1 MKIGNYETKGNIFL
15 APMAGINDFPFRLM
29 CHRYGAALTYTE
41 MINAK
46 ALCYGDEN
54 TWKMMRVHPD
64 EGDVAIQIFG
74 NEPEFIAEAVRK
86 IEQLSRFV
94 LIDINMGCPAPKV
107 VKNGDGSALM
117 KKPELAQKIVETAK
131 QNTILPVTVKF
142 RKGWDS
148 TQVNALEFAKQMQEA
163 GADAVTVH
171 GRTREEF
178 YSGVADWNIVKE
190 IKKALYIP
198 VIGNGDIKDQETF
211 EERVKLSSVDAVM
224 IGRGAQGNPFLFNS
238 LVGNGPKKENVPFQ
252 EIYDIVKEH
261 YELEAEY
268 KGIDKAVREM
278 RKHIGWYIKGLPM
291 AAKVRNE
298 INQTTD
304 IQTAQKLLTEYFEH
318 LT

>member
-29 CHRYGAALTYTE
+29 CHRYGAVLTYTE

-54 TWKMMRVHPD
+54 TWKMMQVHPD

-142 RKGWDS
+142 RKCWDS

-238 LVGNGPKKENVPFQ
+238 LVRNGPKKENVPFQ